1 MAAMPNKMVFGIGLG
16 FLGGIIALA
25 AMAYSWDG
33 TVNCMP
39 LVGLN
44 MLVAAMFFATAGT
57 FSKVTPVAGN
67 TIVVIAAVCE
77 AMVILSML
85 YEATFVWV
93 NLILAVIGA
102 ACILIGACPTV
113 SGWVDAQRV

>member
-1 MAAMPNKMVFGIGLG
+1 MAPMPSKMVFGIGLG

-33 TVNCMP
+33 TVDCMP

-57 FSKVTPVAGN
+57 FTKVTPVAGN
-67 TIVVIAAVCE
+67 TVVVIAAVCE
-77 AMVILSML
+77 AMVILAML
-85 YEATFVWV
+85 YEATFFWV
-93 NLILAVIGA
+93 SLVLAVIGA

-113 SGWVDAQRV
+113 SRWVDAQRI